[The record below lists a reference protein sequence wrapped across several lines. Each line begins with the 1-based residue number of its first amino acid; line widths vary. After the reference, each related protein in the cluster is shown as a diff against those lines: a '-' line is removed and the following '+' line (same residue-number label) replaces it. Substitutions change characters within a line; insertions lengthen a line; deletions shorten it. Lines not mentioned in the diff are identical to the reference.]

1 MSSDFFG
8 ISGGSNMSYSEMLV
22 ESYKRTQAYR
32 VTSLQD
38 RKNDLQKRQNFYN
51 SLNSR
56 INNLIAH
63 IDKFGEYK
71 QIDGSF
77 SFVKNEKIDNSFST
91 RKATASSNDFFTVS
105 AKGNAI
111 VGASNIKVERLATND
126 VLVSDRLNLSD
137 KFANNSKGQKVF
149 NIQVGADKFEI
160 KVDFTGDETNEEAMT
175 KLVNAINNTTDIKA
189 SASVVKDTETTAR
202 LSLVSKETGAD
213 NRITI
218 TENSLAKSLGWD
230 SKLFSDMSNNRV
242 KMDGSKAGYTRA
254 DASELSAKF
263 FVNGIEISR
272 NKNEFDDVLPGLNIN
287 LLKPQ
292 EKDAMPISV
301 NTDIDPDGVA
311 NVVDAFVKEY
321 NGLLYFISQNRNMQ
335 KSDPGIGTLQ
345 SRLRSIVSSQLM
357 HSETS
362 AAPRYISDIGFKINN
377 DGTIVVNDKNKL
389 KEFLAKEGGSQM
401 VADLFTSET
410 GFAAKISNAIV
421 NLRPAGDG
429 QIGLI
434 RSRNESIR
442 TQILNLDRRIATVES
457 SIEQQANTM
466 RKEYESYLKV
476 FLRAQGQYSLL
487 STMTMPTGGYNSLL
501 ANQTMM

>member
-1 MSSDFFG
+1 MSADFFG
-8 ISGGSNMSYSEMLV
+8 IGGGSDMSYSQMLV
-22 ESYKRTQAYR
+22 ESYKKTQAYR
-32 VTSLQD
+32 VSSLQD
-38 RKNDLQKRQNFYN
+38 RKNDLQKRQSFYN

-56 INNLIAH
+56 INNLIAQL
-63 IDKFGEYK
+63 DKFGEYK

-77 SFVKNEKIDNSFST
+77 SFVKNDKIDNSFST
-91 RKATASSNDFFTVS
+91 RKATASSNEHFTVS

-126 VLVSDRLNLSD
+126 VLVSDRLNLND
-137 KFANNSKGQKVF
+137 KFASNSKGQKVF
-149 NIQVGADKFEI
+149 HIQVGSEKYDI
-160 KVDFTGDETNEEAMT
+160 KVDFNGDETNEEAMT
-175 KLVNAINNTTDIKA
+175 KIVNAINNTTDIKV

-218 TENSLAKSLGWD
+218 IENSIAKTLGWD
-230 SKLFSDMSNNRV
+230 SKLFSDKSNGRT
-242 KMDGSKAGYTRA
+242 KMEGTKAGYTRA

-272 NKNEFDDVLPGLNIN
+272 NKNDIDDVLPGLNIN

-292 EKDAMPISV
+292 EKDAMPVSV
-301 NTDIDPDGVA
+301 NTDIDPDGVV
-311 NVVDAFVKEY
+311 NVVDAFVKEF
-321 NGLLYFISQNRNMQ
+321 NGLLYYLSQNRDMQ

-357 HSETS
+357 PSDSSE
-362 AAPRYISDIGFKINN
+362 APRYISDIGFKINN

-389 KEFLAKEGGSQM
+389 KEYLAKDGGAQM

-410 GFAAKISNAIV
+410 GFAAKISDAIV

-466 RKEYESYLKV
+466 RKEYENYLKV
-476 FLRAQGQYSLL
+476 FLQAQGQYSLL
-487 STMTMPTGGYNSLL
+487 STMPAPSGGYNSLL